1 MSSKTKIV
9 VLHMKE
15 IIYTVIFLVLTIVIL
30 CLMYFMFLSKSSGNT
45 GHKQNYIPG
54 SYHESVPLENLEL
67 DIEVS
72 VDSDAIRS
80 IRISNLD
87 ENITS
92 RYPML
97 RSSFEDVSDQIMESQ
112 SVNNLKLSPDTPYTS
127 QILINGIRN
136 ALKKAVVSKTTA
148 YHYSKINLQLQDIFR
163 QVI

>member
-1 MSSKTKIV
+1 MRSKTRII

-15 IIYTVIFLVLTIVIL
+15 IIYTAIFFTFSIIIV
-30 CLMYFMFLSKSSGNT
+30 CLMYFMFISKDHESTISPKDYT
-45 GHKQNYIPG
+45 PG
-54 SYHESVPLENLEL
+54 AYHETIPLENVEL

-72 VDSDAIRS
+72 VDSDSIRS

-97 RSSFEDVSDQIMESQ
+97 QPSFESVSDQIITTQ
-112 SVNNLKLSPDTPYTS
+112 SVENIQLSEETPYTS

-136 ALKKAVVSKTTA
+136 ALKKAAVSRTTA
-148 YHYSKINLQLQDIFR
+148 YNYS
-163 QVI
+163 